1 MMKGVD
7 TVVGEKETEDEG
19 EEGGRV
25 QGMRGRLGGSGR
37 SGWRRRR
44 KEVSFGLKKRVV
56 MSCRRTKRADWFLV
70 VLQVDDEADDDA
82 SRRFGTPGRIAKEL

>member
-7 TVVGEKETEDEG
+7 TVVGEKETEEEE

-44 KEVSFGLKKRVV
+44 KEVSFGFKKE
-56 MSCRRTKRADWFLV
+56 W
-70 VLQVDDEADDDA
+70 
-82 SRRFGTPGRIAKEL
+82 